1 MAQTSD
7 TLFESQETPDKPKR
21 GRPAKKAAAPVR
33 DVVVV
38 EKATQGLVVCT
49 VKSGLR
55 ISEGGALYEDGDSF
69 ETTPE
74 RARQLQHVVDFK
86 SDDDAKA
93 GENRMI
99 SEGSPDIPGEQTR
112 EV

>member
-21 GRPAKKAAAPVR
+21 GRPAKKAN
-33 DVVVV
+33 VVVV